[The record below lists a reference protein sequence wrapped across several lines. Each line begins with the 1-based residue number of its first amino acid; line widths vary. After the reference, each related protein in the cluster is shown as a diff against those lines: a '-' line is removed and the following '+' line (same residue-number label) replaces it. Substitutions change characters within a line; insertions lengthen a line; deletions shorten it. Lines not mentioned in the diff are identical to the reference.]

1 MPSERLLRVGLAIAV
16 AGIVVQGVAH
26 ATNVLAFDSR
36 YFSLDASAEG
46 NAFAWASTMA
56 TFAAAC
62 GAAVLG
68 LLDARNRTLALA
80 LTTLLLF
87 LSLDDFVEIHE
98 KLGERVGER
107 LDLPDAI
114 GVRIWVVLYLPLLAL
129 VALALWRLARDMPER
144 IRRYL
149 ALALVLLVAGVLS
162 EGLGVITKELEE
174 EGIETPHRL
183 RSGLEEALELG
194 GWILLAAALVAA
206 VYAVLE
212 REAPVSDTGRS
223 RSH

>member
-1 MPSERLLRVGLAIAV
+1 MPSERLLRVGMTIAV
-16 AGIVVQGVAH
+16 AAMVVQGVAH
-26 ATNVLAFDSR
+26 ATNVLVFDSR
-36 YFSLDASAEG
+36 FVTLDASAEG

-80 LTTLLLF
+80 LAALLLF
-87 LSLDDFVEIHE
+87 LSLDDFIEIHE
-98 KLGERVGER
+98 EFGEEVAER

-114 GVRIWVVLYLPLLAL
+114 GARVWVVLYLPLLGL

-144 IRRYL
+144 IRRYHAF
-149 ALALVLLVAGVLS
+149 ALLLLVAGVLS
-162 EGLGVITKELEE
+162 EGLGVITKKLEE
-174 EGIETPHRL
+174 EGIVSPHRL

-194 GWILLAAALVAA
+194 GWILLAAALFAA

-212 REAPVSDTGRS
+212 RGAPVSDTDRS
-223 RSH
+223 RSP